1 MVASA
6 EFHALV
12 AQLEPVF
19 DAAVVTGDA
28 DELFA
33 SGYLRG
39 HFDLAVAQLELNDH
53 AQAAAIMPAVRA
65 SVEANKH
72 ELKPADQAL
81 IQGLLDQLEA
91 VAATS
96 ADAATRA

>member
-1 MVASA
+1 MVAKA

-12 AQLEPVF
+12 AQLEPIF
-19 DAAVVTGDA
+19 DAAVVSGDA

-39 HFDLAVAQLELNDH
+39 HFDLAVAQLELQDN
-53 AQAAAIMPAVRA
+53 AEAGAIMPAVRA
-65 SVEANKH
+65 SVEAHKN
-72 ELKPADQAL
+72 ELNPTDQAL
-81 IQGLLDQLEA
+81 IQRLLDQLEA

-96 ADAATRA
+96 ADATTH

>member
-1 MVASA
+1 MVANA

-12 AQLEPVF
+12 AQLEPIF
-19 DAAVVTGDA
+19 DAAVVSGDA

-39 HFDLAVAQLELNDH
+39 HFDLAVAQLELQDNAD
-53 AQAAAIMPAVRA
+53 AAAILPAVRA
-65 SVEANKH
+65 SVEAHKN
-72 ELKPADQAL
+72 ELNPTDQAL
-81 IQGLLDQLEA
+81 IQRLLDQLEA

-96 ADAATRA
+96 ADVTTR

>member
-1 MVASA
+1 MVANA

-12 AQLEPVF
+12 AQLEPIF
-19 DAAVVTGDA
+19 DAAVVSGDA

-39 HFDLAVAQLELNDH
+39 HFDLAVAQLELQDN
-53 AQAAAIMPAVRA
+53 AEPSAILPAVRA
-65 SVEANKH
+65 SVEAHKN
-72 ELKPADQAL
+72 ELNPTDQAL
-81 IQGLLDQLEA
+81 IQRLLDQLEA

-96 ADAATRA
+96 ADALPR